1 MVTSRLGGFFTAAE
15 AARIARLPRSTVD
28 YWARTGLVTASQ
40 RHERP
45 RLYAFADLR
54 DLVTAR
60 KLRDELHVKLPRIRE
75 ALATIRDID
84 DQERLAQAELAV
96 IGDRMFYRNRTR
108 GVEPIDVG
116 PGGQRVLAV
125 TMASI
130 FDELGV
136 TDPDVPQ
143 LRPAPGV
150 LIDPRVRGGT
160 PVVDGTR
167 IPTQLIAM
175 LDADGMSPADIVDLY
190 PSLMPQQ
197 VADALAYERSER
209 EPHAMAG

>member
-1 MVTSRLGGFFTAAE
+1 MSSHVGGYFTTAE

-28 YWARTGLVTASQ
+28 YWARTGLVASSQ
-40 RHERP
+40 RSERP
-45 RLYAFADLR
+45 RLYSFADLR

-60 KLRDELHVKLPRIRE
+60 KLRDELQVKLPRIRE
-75 ALATIRDID
+75 ALTIIRDID
-84 DQERLAQAELAV
+84 NQERLAQAELAV
-96 IGDRMFYRNRTR
+96 IGDRIVYRNRR
-108 GVEPIDVG
+108 HGVEPIDTRP

-136 TDPDVPQ
+136 ADPQVPQ
-143 LRPAPGV
+143 LRPATGV
-150 LIDPRVRGGT
+150 TIDPRVRGGT

-175 LDADGMSPADIVDLY
+175 LNVDGMTPADIVGLY
-190 PSLMPQQ
+190 PSLTAEQ
-197 VADALAYERSER
+197 VDQAIAYEDSGRQPRSV
-209 EPHAMAG
+209 AG